1 MDHKQ
6 LLQLATHWQQIDKTP
21 AHQQVLNTWIESED
35 FEALRESFGA
45 RLDFGT
51 AGLRG
56 AVGPGT
62 NNMNRGLVQQTAYG
76 IAQYV
81 HTTSLPK
88 RLVIGYDARRDSR
101 QFAQDTADV
110 FATEGFEV
118 YLFDVA
124 APTPIIAYSV
134 TWLKCTV
141 GIIITAS
148 HNPAPDNGFKVYWE
162 NGAQIVPPTDK
173 GIAHAIASIS
183 NMSLWDTH
191 LKSIDHTPI
200 PPQMWEDYFAAIHA
214 LRPKP
219 TTGASIVYTPMH
231 GVGGWAVER
240 ALQDTG
246 HIWCIVPEQAE
257 PNGEFPTTQFPN
269 PEEPGAL
276 DCAIKTAQS
285 VNADA
290 IVANDPDADRL
301 AVALKNPEGVWTRLT
316 GDQVGLI
323 FAYHLGTIQSLAAG
337 TLLANTIV
345 SSSQLKQLADDFG
358 VQYASTLTGFKW
370 LANAGLT
377 HLERTGQ
384 PLLLGYEEA
393 LGYSIGGLV
402 QDKDG
407 VSALLLMADIIS
419 HYKEKGLTLW
429 DVLDEMALK
438 YGLAFSTQHSIKRP
452 GISGQQEIA
461 NMMDMLRSNPPITIA
476 GSKIITMEDYLRLE
490 RSTKGVTV
498 SITDMPKSNVLVYW
512 LENQE
517 RVIAR
522 PSGTEPKIKF
532 YFEAIQ
538 TVAAVEDIPQT
549 KNNIQHRLNTLWES
563 IQSMLS

>member
-1 MDHKQ
+1 MNQRD
-6 LLQLATHWQQIDKTP
+6 LLRLAMHWQKIDKTP
-21 AHQQVLNTWIESED
+21 EHQRTLEEWIASENIGALNEC
-35 FEALRESFGA
+35 FGA

-62 NNMNRGLVQQTAYG
+62 NNMNRGVVQQTAYG
-76 IAQYV
+76 ICQYV

-88 RLVIGYDARRDSR
+88 RVVVGYDARRDSR

-110 FATEGFEV
+110 FASEGFEV
-118 YLFDVA
+118 YLFDIA

-173 GIAHAIASIS
+173 GIADSIESIADV
-183 NMSLWDTH
+183 SLWDTH
-191 LKSIDHTPI
+191 LNNAKHQSV
-200 PPQMWEDYFAAIHA
+200 PPQMLEDYFAAIHA

-219 TTGASIVYTPMH
+219 TTGATFVYTPMH
-231 GVGGWAVER
+231 GVGGWAVAR
-240 ALQDTG
+240 ALEGTG
-246 HIWCIVPEQAE
+246 HQWCVVPEQAE
-257 PNGEFPTTQFPN
+257 PDGEFPTTQFPN

-276 DCAIKTAQS
+276 DYAIKMAES
-285 VNADA
+285 VDADA

-301 AVALKNPEGVWTRLT
+301 AVAIQNRQGIWTRLT
-316 GDQVGLI
+316 GDQVGLV
-323 FAYHLGTIQSLAAG
+323 FAYHLGTIQSLSPD

-345 SSSQLKQLADDFG
+345 SSSQLKQLAEDFG
-358 VQYASTLTGFKW
+358 LHYACTLTGFKW
-370 LANAGLT
+370 LANVGLK
-377 HLERTGQ
+377 HLDRTGQ

-407 VSALLLMADIIS
+407 VSALLLMVDIIS
-419 HYKEKGLTLW
+419 HYKEKGFTLW
-429 DVLDEMALK
+429 DVLDEIALK
-438 YGLAFSTQHSIKRP
+438 YGLGFSTQHSIKRP

-461 NMMDMLRSNPPITIA
+461 NMMDTLRSNPPVTIG
-476 GSKIITMEDYLRLE
+476 GSNIIKMEDYLKLE
-490 RSTKGVTV
+490 CTERGVTIP
-498 SITDMPKSNVLVYW
+498 ITEMPQSNVLVYW

-538 TVAAVEDIPQT
+538 QVDAVENIPAT
-549 KNNIQHRLNTLWES
+549 KNDIQHRLNELWQS